1 MVDDGL
7 QHWIGTTEAVDDRIT
22 PAPARALA
30 ATLDRD
36 IVPDSPGD
44 ALPPLWHW
52 AYFLATPATHS
63 LGPDGH
69 AERGGFLPPV
79 DLPRRM
85 WAGSRLWFHQPL
97 RLGEGVQRTS
107 RISDITEKQ
116 GRSGKLV
123 IVTVTHAYHGEG
135 GLAIIEEQDIVY
147 REATPPSAGGDKAE
161 LAPPGEPEWS
171 RTVTPDPI
179 LLFRYSAL
187 TFNSHRIH
195 YDQPYA
201 TEVEGYP
208 GLVVHGPL
216 TLTLL
221 VEALTAAHPQRTI
234 VSLSMRALQPLFH
247 GVPFHAQGRLADNG
261 HQAELWSVD
270 HRGGV
275 TMQASAELAD

>member
-1 MVDDGL
+1 MVDEEL
-7 QHWIGTTEAVDDRIT
+7 QHWIGTTETVDDHIT
-22 PAPARALA
+22 AAPARALA

-36 IVPDSPGD
+36 TAPDTPGD

-85 WAGSRLWFHQPL
+85 WAGSRLWFHRPL
-97 RLGEGVQRTS
+97 RLGERARRTS
-107 RISDITEKQ
+107 RIADIAAKQ
-116 GRSGKLV
+116 GRSGSLV
-123 IVTVTHAYHGEG
+123 IVTVTHTIAGEDG
-135 GLAIIEEQDIVY
+135 PAVTEEQDIVY
-147 REATPPSAGGDKAE
+147 RAATPPSADGGKP
-161 LAPPGEPEWS
+161 APPGEPEWS
-171 RTVTPDPI
+171 RTVTPDPV

-201 TEVEGYP
+201 TDVEGYP

-221 VEALTAAHPQRTI
+221 VEALATAHPQRTI
-234 VSLSMRALQPLFH
+234 TGLSMRALQPLFH
-247 GVPFHAQGRLADNG
+247 GTPFRAQGRLADG
-261 HQAELWSVD
+261 GRGAELWSAGP
-270 HRGGV
+270 HGV
-275 TMQASAELAD
+275 MTMQASAELAG